1 MNSPRGDVLL
11 AVLLVIAGHLGVIA
25 RALTGAPFFG
35 LMGLAAFAVAAA
47 VLIGTFVGQIR
58 AGFNEPHQPPAR
70 RTEGRVGED
79 ARPAA
84 DTPSIEEVQADAEA
98 EPAAA

>member
-35 LMGLAAFAVAAA
+35 LMGLASFVLAVA
-47 VLIGTFVGQIR
+47 VLVGMLVRQFR
-58 AGFNEPHQPPAR
+58 VGLNEPSAPR
-70 RTEGRVGED
+70 RRRSAEYVGED
-79 ARPAA
+79 GKPIPADRPKPQRSPV
-84 DTPSIEEVQADAEA
+84 DYRSLD
-98 EPAAA
+98 